1 MNTQRTL
8 TLGLI
13 ILAAALSRLLPHP
26 DNVTPIAA
34 LALFAGVF
42 MEKKSLALAVPLLAM
57 LLSDALIGFHS
68 TMWGVYLGFAL
79 IVAIGFM
86 LRQRLGFLS
95 VALAAFA
102 GSLAFFFFS
111 NLAVWLSSGL
121 YPLTLAGF
129 SECFIAAIPFYTNT
143 LLGDLF
149 YTSLLFFGFMKAES
163 RFAWLRVRPLQT
175 A

>member
-1 MNTQRTL
+1 MLEAVETT
-8 TLGLI
+8 GI
-13 ILAAALSRLLPHP
+13 ASVVGVSALSVSSGALVICVLVRVPPLFQIIRTRMRRKWHCLICPSGVE
-26 DNVTPIAA
+26 NVR
-34 LALFAGVF
+34 
-42 MEKKSLALAVPLLAM
+42 S
-57 LLSDALIGFHS
+57 HS
-68 TMWGVYLGFAL
+68 TRKKYLWSADNSK
-79 IVAIGFM
+79 IG
-86 LRQRLGFLS
+86 QSVSG